1 MAERLTK
8 VAIVDVYQ
16 YGKVIFTG
24 NSYEVKEH
32 FEFTQKQFNRI
43 RAMGEAVLKG
53 TKHREKTMYAIKIGE
68 EMAVGTFKTQRE
80 IKGLPKGKKETKEEQ
95 RLRRR
100 IMRDMARER
109 FYKS

>member
-43 RAMGEAVLKG
+43 RAMG
-53 TKHREKTMYAIKIGE
+53 
-68 EMAVGTFKTQRE
+68 
-80 IKGLPKGKKETKEEQ
+80 
-95 RLRRR
+95 
-100 IMRDMARER
+100 
-109 FYKS
+109 